1 MHNIDGVTPQDQ
13 YRALGLSTLAFTV
26 CFAVWTIFSII
37 GVKIKQDLGLSET
50 QFGLLVATPVLTG
63 SISSAMVPSGTPIG
77 EKPASAFSIA
87 ICKPSARAGSSF
99 NSGTVVRSTF

>member
-1 MHNIDGVTPQDQ
+1 MAEIKIGHHAEIHHEGLKMHNLDGVTRGDQ

-37 GVKIKQDLGLSET
+37 GVKIKQELGLSET

-63 SISSAMVPSGTPIG
+63 SLS
-77 EKPASAFSIA
+77 
-87 ICKPSARAGSSF
+87 RLQ
-99 NSGTVVRSTF
+99 